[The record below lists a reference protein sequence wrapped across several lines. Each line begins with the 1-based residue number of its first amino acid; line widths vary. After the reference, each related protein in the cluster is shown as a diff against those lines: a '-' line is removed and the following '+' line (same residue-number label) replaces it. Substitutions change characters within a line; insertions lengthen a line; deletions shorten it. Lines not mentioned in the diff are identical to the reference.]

1 MAWEAGQCWIPK
13 DHQEAPKGLEN
24 RLSDKVLLKLGMELN
39 LMSNSRWR
47 SQLFSK
53 KRCQVKDCKPKVHS
67 ARLKTIRLSLA
78 NKEFLGSKQKI
89 YLKE

>member
-1 MAWEAGQCWIPK
+1 MAWEAGLCWIQK

-67 ARLKTIRLSLA
+67 ARLKIIRLSLA